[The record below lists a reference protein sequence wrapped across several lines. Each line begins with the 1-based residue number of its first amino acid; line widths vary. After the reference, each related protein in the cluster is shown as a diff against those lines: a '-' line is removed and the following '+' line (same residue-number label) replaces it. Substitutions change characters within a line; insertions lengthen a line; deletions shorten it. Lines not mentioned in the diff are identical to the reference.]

1 MALNSRP
8 RASYQLVQVQIPT
21 AAQGGPESSP
31 HGRALCSAIT
41 VRLCGGVINMFQ
53 ENNYLIPGELPVKLC
68 RLYANHGCV
77 PLALLAA
84 INKFSGWFPVFIF
97 SVLR

>member
-21 AAQGGPESSP
+21 AA
-31 HGRALCSAIT
+31 HGKGLCSAIT

>member
-1 MALNSRP
+1 
-8 RASYQLVQVQIPT
+8 
-21 AAQGGPESSP
+21 
-31 HGRALCSAIT
+31 
-41 VRLCGGVINMFQ
+41 MFQ